1 VHVLLVAV
9 GDYPHLEGGSSTERF
24 NGLRGVGQLSSPP
37 VSARVMVEWLR
48 NDFVPYQG
56 KLASVEVLCSGTES
70 FVDDD
75 GIKVVV
81 ERATLPQLRAA
92 VARWH
97 ARGNVSEDDTLV
109 FMFCGHGVAS
119 GAISSLLLEE
129 FGDNSLDPFSTGAVA
144 ADDFITGMRSCK
156 ALNQLFLLDA
166 CRYIPIDYQDEFGES
181 TGVPLVKGVA
191 HSNLGRSRQVC
202 IWASKLGNSAYGRP
216 GYPTI
221 FTDALLASMRGA
233 SARQDEATDAWVVQ
247 GTALAEGIN
256 EFVKRSE
263 AANKQFA
270 TPGMMTEGFPLHVL
284 AGPPIIPVNV
294 VCKPAN
300 RYGTVDLRCGPGDYT
315 ASGLLGPWHLE
326 LAHGSYSMTAHPMGK
341 EEVIATRL
349 CIASPPGTLVL
360 MQVGE

>member
-1 VHVLLVAV
+1 MHVLLVAV

-97 ARGNVSEDDTLV
+97 ARGNVSEDDTLI

-263 AANKQFA
+263 AADKQFA